1 MKINI
6 KNLLF
11 QPLALH
17 LATDGKG
24 LHLSARECKEI
35 LTEHVSEEI
44 RLAAERGLV
53 SLIKKATDP
62 IDSVAGG
69 SPKSS
74 VTDAPVPVQA
84 EEPKAEQKKGKAR

>member
-17 LATDGKG
+17 LATDSEG

-44 RLAAERGLV
+44 QLAAARGLV
-53 SLIKKATDP
+53 SLIDKV
-62 IDSVAGG
+62 SGG
-69 SPKSS
+69 ADHALSG
-74 VTDAPVPVQA
+74 VIREDAPGSTSAVD
-84 EEPKAEQKKGKAR
+84 EPQVSQKKGKVK

>member
-17 LATDGKG
+17 LAADGEG

-35 LTEHVSEEI
+35 LAEHVSDEI
-44 RLAAERGLV
+44 RKAADRGFL
-53 SLIKKATDP
+53 SLLEQRDP
-62 IDSVAGG
+62 RGD
-69 SPKSS
+69 
-74 VTDAPVPVQA
+74 DAPGEHTDEPVGSLETRPTQRRRR
-84 EEPKAEQKKGKAR
+84 ER

>member
-17 LATDGKG
+17 LAAGGEG
-24 LHLSARECKEI
+24 LHLSARECREI
-35 LTEHVSEEI
+35 LTEHISEEI

-53 SLIKKATDP
+53 SLLKKAIDP
-62 IDSVAGG
+62 VDSPAGN
-69 SPKSS
+69 SPKSPKTAVS
-74 VTDAPVPVQA
+74 EPAKV
-84 EEPKAEQKKGKAR
+84 EEPKVKQKKGIGR